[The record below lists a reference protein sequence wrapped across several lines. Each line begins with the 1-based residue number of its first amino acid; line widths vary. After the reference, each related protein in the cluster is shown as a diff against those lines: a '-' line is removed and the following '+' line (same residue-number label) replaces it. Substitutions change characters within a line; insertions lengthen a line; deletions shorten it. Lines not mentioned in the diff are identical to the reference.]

1 MKNKGK
7 VFEESFKKS
16 VPDDILYYRF
26 KDGTANWQHNNL
38 VRFQAKNICDCM
50 LYDGDILVFA
60 ELKNHKG
67 KSIPFSCI
75 RENQIKELSMYQYYK
90 NTKCVVIINFED
102 LEECYCLFIADLS
115 HFIRTGDRKSI
126 PIEICRE
133 IGIKIEN
140 KRLRTNYRYD
150 IKKMMGEIKNAN

>member
-7 VFEESFKKS
+7 LFEENFKKS
-16 VPDDILYYRF
+16 VPDNILYYRF
-26 KDGTANWQHNNL
+26 KDNTSNWQHNNL
-38 VRFQAKNICDCM
+38 VRFTQSNICDCM

-75 RENQIKELSMYQYYK
+75 RENQLKELSMFQYYK

-102 LEECYCLFIADLS
+102 LEECYCLFIADLVD
-115 HFIRTGDRKSI
+115 FIRTSDRKSI
-126 PIEICRE
+126 PIEYCRE
-133 IGIKIEN
+133 KGIKIEN
-140 KRLRTNYRYD
+140 RRLRTNYRYD
-150 IKKMMGEIKNAN
+150 IKKMIELIKDAN